1 MNSSQIKSLS
11 QLGTFKG
18 LALKGKLI
26 ETHISWVILSGDHA
40 FKIKKPVH
48 LSFVDFTSLEKRRY
62 YCEQEVKLNARFT
75 EIYLG
80 VEPIYFEN
88 GQWSIGGKEGEP
100 LDFAVVMERMDEG
113 MRMNRLLEK
122 GEVTSVEIEKLAC
135 QVASFHENAEV
146 INSPFDLQK
155 SKDTF
160 NDILSIEK
168 VLEGLSNYEEL
179 KEQLHRAVRLSDLFL
194 ESNSEL
200 LKRRREE
207 GSVRDVHGDLHG
219 GNVFLMESPVI
230 FDCIE
235 FKEDFRKIDV
245 LYEVAFLCM
254 DLESWGRED
263 LSKIFLTTYFEQQG
277 SSISVP
283 EEKLLNYYKCL
294 RANIRAKVF
303 AIEISQS
310 QDEKSKQ
317 NYIKEFK
324 RYFSLIVG
332 YLEELENQG

>member
-1 MNSSQIKSLS
+1 MNSSEIKSLS
-11 QLGTFKG
+11 QLGSFKG

-48 LSFVDFTSLEKRRY
+48 LSFVDFSSLQKRKH
-62 YCEQEVKLNARFT
+62 YCEMEVNLNARFT
-75 EIYLG
+75 DIYLG
-80 VEPIYFEN
+80 VEPIYFEEDH
-88 GQWSIGGKEGEP
+88 WSIGGEKGLP
-100 LDFAVVMERMDEG
+100 RDFAVVMKRMDEG
-113 MRMNRLLEK
+113 MRMDRLLEK
-122 GEVTSVEIEKLAC
+122 AEVSSEAIEKLAH
-135 QVASFHENAEV
+135 QVGSFHKRARV
-146 INSPFDLQK
+146 IHRSFDLQK
-155 SKDTF
+155 SKETF

-168 VLEGLSNYEEL
+168 VLEELPNYDEL

-200 LKRRREE
+200 LKQRIEE
-207 GSVRDVHGDLHG
+207 GFVRDVHGDLHG

-235 FKEDFRKIDV
+235 FREDFRQIDV

-263 LSKIFLTTYFEQQG
+263 LSKVFLTTYFEQQG
-277 SSISVP
+277 TSISGQ
-283 EEKLLNYYKCL
+283 EEKLFNYYKCL
-294 RANIRAKVF
+294 RANIRAKVY

-310 QDEKSKQ
+310 KDEKSKQ

-324 RYFSLIVG
+324 RYLSLIVG
-332 YLEELENQG
+332 YLDLLNE

>member
-1 MNSSQIKSLS
+1 MNSSEIKSLS

-48 LSFVDFTSLEKRRY
+48 LSFVDFTSLEKRKY
-62 YCEQEVKLNARFT
+62 YCEMEVNLNARFT
-75 EIYLG
+75 DIYLG
-80 VEPIYFEN
+80 VEPVYFEN
-88 GQWSIGGKEGEP
+88 GQWSIGGNEGEP
-100 LDFAVVMERMDEG
+100 LDFAVVMKRMDEG
-113 MRMNRLLEK
+113 MRMDRLLEK
-122 GEVTSVEIEKLAC
+122 AEVPSEAIEKLAH
-135 QVASFHENAEV
+135 QVGSFHKRARV
-146 INSPFDLQK
+146 IHRSFDLQK
-155 SKDTF
+155 SKETF

-168 VLEGLSNYEEL
+168 VLEELSDYEEL

-200 LKRRREE
+200 LKQRIEE
-207 GSVRDVHGDLHG
+207 GYVRDVHGDLHG

-235 FKEDFRKIDV
+235 FKEDFRQIDV

-277 SSISVP
+277 ELISSQV
-283 EEKLLNYYKCL
+283 EKLLCYYKCM

-303 AIEISQS
+303 AIEISQTNEENERKVYL
-310 QDEKSKQ
+310 DA
-317 NYIKEFK
+317 FK
-324 RYFSLIVG
+324 RYFSLIVS
-332 YLEELENQG
+332 YLDLLED